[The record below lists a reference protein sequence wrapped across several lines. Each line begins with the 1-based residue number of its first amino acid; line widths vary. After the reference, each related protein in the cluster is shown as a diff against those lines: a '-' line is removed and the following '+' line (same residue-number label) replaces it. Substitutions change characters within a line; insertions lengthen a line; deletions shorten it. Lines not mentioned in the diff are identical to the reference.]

1 MDKQDLPKNGG
12 EDAAQELLNH
22 INELEKLTQELLKEK
37 TQKEKEEQENKNRI
51 QAERT
56 KQQALENTKIK
67 EKALIG
73 TEALA
78 KLSELKQDSVFNAA
92 TKLLID
98 HAIKGEVML
107 YRRVSSI
114 PAEALSNEGRKV
126 IHKFVL
132 QRDGQLFFEC
142 SEAPRCWAESIMLAN
157 QPNNNRRQKLRDPED
172 FKAIPYRSLKEFNE
186 LLHSNKLLSNF
197 DLQIKESFETL
208 KKKRIL
214 PINYSKV

>member
-92 TKLLID
+92 TRLLID
-98 HAIKGEVML
+98 HAIKGEVVL
-107 YRRVSSI
+107 YRRVSSLS
-114 PAEALSNEGRKV
+114 AEALSNEGRKV

-142 SEAPRCWAESIMLAN
+142 SEVPRCWAESIMLAN